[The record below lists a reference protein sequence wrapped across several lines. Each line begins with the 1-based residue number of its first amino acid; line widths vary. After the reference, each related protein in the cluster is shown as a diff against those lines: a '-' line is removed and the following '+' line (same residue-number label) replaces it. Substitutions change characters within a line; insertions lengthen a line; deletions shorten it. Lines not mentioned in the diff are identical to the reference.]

1 MNPPRALALAAHPDD
16 IEFVMAGTLILLRDA
31 GYEIHYMN
39 VSNGSCGTDSLSKEE
54 IVVIREKE
62 ARQAA
67 ERVGASFH
75 PSLTEDFAIFYEPV
89 LLAEIAAIIR
99 LVAPEILLL
108 QSPVDYMEDHQNTVR
123 LGASAAFVRGMPNF
137 QTTPPYPP
145 IQQPLAIYHAQPHGN
160 RDVLRSEIFPDFAV
174 DISSVI
180 EQKTEMLACHTSQ
193 KTWLDVSQGMD
204 AYLHTMQDLGK
215 EVASWMG
222 REGYAEGWR
231 KRLHLGYGKEEFSP
245 LEEALADYVVPF
257 LTD

>member
-1 MNPPRALALAAHPDD
+1 MPSPRAFALAAHPDD

-39 VSNGSCGTDSLSKEE
+39 LSNGSCGTDSLSKEE
-54 IVVIREKE
+54 IVAIRRQE

-67 ERVGASFH
+67 ERIGAIFH
-75 PSLTEDFAIFYEPV
+75 ESLAEDFAIFYEPQ
-89 LLAEIAAIIR
+89 LLAKVAAILR
-99 LVAPEILLL
+99 KVSPEILLL
-108 QSPVDYMEDHQNTVR
+108 QSPQDYMEDHQNTVR

-137 QTTPPYPP
+137 QTDPPLPP

-160 RDVLRSEIFPDFAV
+160 RDVLRNKILPDFAI

-222 REGYAEGWR
+222 KEGYAEGWR
-231 KRLHLGYGKEEFSP
+231 KRLHLGYGEEDFSP
-245 LEEALADYVVPF
+245 LEEALHDY
-257 LTD
+257 LL

>member
-16 IEFVMAGTLILLRDA
+16 IEFVMAGTLLLLRDA

-39 VSNGSCGTDSLSKEE
+39 ASNGSCGTESLSKEE
-54 IVVIREKE
+54 IVAIREKE

-67 ERVGASFH
+67 KSVGAIFH
-75 PSLTEDFAIFYEPV
+75 ESLTEDFAIFYEPV
-89 LLAEIAAIIR
+89 LLAKIAAIMR
-99 LVAPEILLL
+99 QVAPEILLL

-137 QTTPPYPP
+137 QTTPPVPP
-145 IQQPLAIYHAQPHGN
+145 IQQPMAIYHAQPHGN
-160 RDVLRSEIFPDFAV
+160 RDVLRNQVLPDFGI

-180 EQKTEMLACHTSQ
+180 EQKTEMLACHKSQ

-204 AYLHTMQDLGK
+204 AYLHTMQHLSK
-215 EVASWMG
+215 ELATWLG

-231 KRLHLGYGKEEFSP
+231 KRLHLGYGEEDFSP
-245 LEEALADYVVPF
+245 LEEALNKY
-257 LTD
+257 LL